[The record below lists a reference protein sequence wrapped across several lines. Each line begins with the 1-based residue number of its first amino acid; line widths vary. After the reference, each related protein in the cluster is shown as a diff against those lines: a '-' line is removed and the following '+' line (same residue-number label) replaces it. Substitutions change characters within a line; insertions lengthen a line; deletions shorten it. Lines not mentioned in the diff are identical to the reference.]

1 MSKQEV
7 VYLNGNYSPK
17 HETTLSILDRGF
29 LFGDGVYEL
38 VPIYNKKIFYI
49 DAHLERLKSSLQQIK
64 IAPSLLEDI
73 DIIEIINRL
82 IDQNNYDDYFIYI
95 HISRGVDQKRNHIYP
110 KDYKPTILIMGEN
123 YVPFSRDVII
133 NGKKAIL
140 EEDYRWLKSNI
151 KSTSLLAN
159 VLIKNKANDN
169 GAYEALLL
177 RDGFLTEGSASNV
190 FIVKD
195 EVVFTPTID
204 HCLNGITRQ
213 SVIQMAKDLSI
224 EVHEKDLRYEDLK
237 NADEA
242 FFTGTAVEITPI
254 TKLDQSSINE
264 GKRGPITKI
273 LQDSFMSIVSG
284 QNSKYS
290 NWLTL
295 TR

>member
-17 HETTLSILDRGF
+17 QDTTLSILDRGF

-38 VPIYNKKIFYI
+38 IPIYNKKIFYI
-49 DAHLERLKSSLQQIK
+49 DAHLERLKSSLQQIN
-64 IAPSLLEDI
+64 IAPSLLEEV

-95 HISRGVDQKRNHIYP
+95 HISRGVDQKRNHIYSE
-110 KDYKPTILIMGEN
+110 DYRPTILIMGEN
-123 YVPFSRDVII
+123 YVPFNRDVII

-140 EEDYRWLKSNI
+140 EDDYRWLKSNI

-190 FIVKD
+190 FMVKD
-195 EVVFTPTID
+195 GIIKTPR
-204 HCLNGITRQ
+204 LSNKLLPGITRKFL
-213 SVIQMAKDLSI
+213 VDLISLHHLEYSECDI
-224 EVHEKDLRYEDLK
+224 SEHELLD
-237 NADEA
+237 ADEI
-242 FFTGTAVEITPI
+242 FCSSSTNPVVPI
-254 TKLDQSSINE
+254 TQVNDKVICESAGSISLDLY
-264 GKRGPITKI
+264 KHA
-273 LQDSFMSIVSG
+273 QDYIKNSF
-284 QNSKYS
+284 K
-290 NWLTL
+290 
-295 TR
+295 